1 MNAKKRQIMPVAL
14 KRMLGWLNNA
24 TIYAS
29 TEDNSLPTYIE
40 VRFEKRNVFNHGSR
54 IRIQY
59 NAMQYD
65 IVQVSCVILLASG
78 VALHEMTHQLV
89 YRYSTLE
96 RTWG

>member
-1 MNAKKRQIMPVAL
+1 
-14 KRMLGWLNNA
+14 MLCLLNNA
-24 TIYAS
+24 TSYAS

-40 VRFEKRNVFNHGSR
+40 VRFEKRNVFNHGSC
-54 IRIQY
+54 IRNVYNTMQY
-59 NAMQYD
+59 NT
-65 IVQVSCVILLASG
+65 VQVSCVILLASG